1 MPRRPRM
8 YIPGLPY
15 HVFQR
20 GNNRKACFFDDESCS
35 FYLEL
40 WKEISKRYGVRVHAY
55 CLMTNHIHFLVTP
68 EAVDAVSNTMKV
80 IGSRYASYIN
90 RRLKRSGTLWEG
102 RHKASLV
109 QREHYLLTCYRY
121 IELIPVRASMV
132 SRPDEYRWSS
142 YGANAW
148 NDASWITPHQEYLR
162 LGMTA
167 EERCLA
173 YREMFCNQVDADD
186 LHLIRKAAH
195 YCQPVSDERFR
206 EEIASRYGIELGQM
220 KRGRPCRK
228 G

>member
-1 MPRRPRM
+1 MARLPRF
-8 YIPGLPY
+8 GLPGHPQ
-15 HVFQR
+15 HVIQR
-20 GNNRKACFFDDESCS
+20 GNNRQSIFADDADRRQFLATLNDTCQS
-35 FYLEL
+35 FEC
-40 WKEISKRYGVRVHAY
+40 RVHAY
-55 CLMTNHIHFLVTP
+55 VLMTNHVHLLMTP
-68 EAVDAVSNTMKV
+68 DTETGISQVMQSL
-80 IGSRYASYIN
+80 GRRYVQYFN
-90 RRLKRSGTLWEG
+90 RRHHRTGTLWEG
-102 RHKASLV
+102 RYRATLV
-109 QREHYLLTCYRY
+109 DSESYLLTCYRY
-121 IELIPVRASMV
+121 IELNPVRASMV